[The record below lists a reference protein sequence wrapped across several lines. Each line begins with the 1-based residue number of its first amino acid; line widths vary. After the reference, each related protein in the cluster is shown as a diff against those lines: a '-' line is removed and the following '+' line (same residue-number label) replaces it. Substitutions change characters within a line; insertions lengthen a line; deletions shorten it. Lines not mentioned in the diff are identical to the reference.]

1 MSEKYAF
8 AEPEILR
15 MDADVL
21 ADYMKH
27 SELKL
32 YQHMIDDM
40 LSQKEHTLSEKE
52 ELLLAKASQV
62 MSVPDEVFSKYN
74 NADVKF
80 GYITDEEGKSGAY
93 EWHIYKV
100 YAEPEQGSKKS
111 CV

>member
-62 MSVPDEVFSKYN
+62 MSVRMRYSLS
-74 NADVKF
+74 
-80 GYITDEEGKSGAY
+80 ITMQMLSLD
-93 EWHIYKV
+93 I
-100 YAEPEQGSKKS
+100 
-111 CV
+111 